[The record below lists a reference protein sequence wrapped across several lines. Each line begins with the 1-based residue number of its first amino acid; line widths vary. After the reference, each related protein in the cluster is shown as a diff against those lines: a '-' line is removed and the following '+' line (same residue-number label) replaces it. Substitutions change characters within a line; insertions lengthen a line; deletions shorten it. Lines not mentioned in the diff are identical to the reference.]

1 MMTYFGLIFNLL
13 MGVGSLAW
21 GYFYDGYPDIG
32 FALLGLGLLWGWSIW
47 RRWRWFA
54 PIGLVATT
62 LAAAAGLWI
71 NLPFGWM
78 MAGGVGGLLVYDLAA
93 FIHRLRF
100 AAPGE
105 DSKRLERTHLARLGL
120 LIVLTFIL
128 SSIAMLWQSEFS
140 FEWAIFLGLA
150 SVWGMSLLVRWM
162 IRN

>member
-1 MMTYFGLIFNLL
+1 MSTIALIINLL
-13 MGVGSLAW
+13 MGIGSLAW
-21 GYFYDGYPDIG
+21 GYYDGGNPDLA
-32 FALLGLGLLWGWSIW
+32 FAILGLGLLWGWSIW
-47 RRWRWFA
+47 RRRRWFSA
-54 PIGLVATT
+54 IGLTATT

-78 MAGGVGGLLVYDLAA
+78 LVGGVGGLLAYDLSS
-93 FIHRLRF
+93 FSNRLRY
-100 AAPGE
+100 AAQGE

-120 LIVLTFIL
+120 LIVLTLIF
-128 SSIAMLWQSEFS
+128 SSIAMSWQSAFS

>member
-1 MMTYFGLIFNLL
+1 MSTIALIINLL
-13 MGVGSLAW
+13 MGAGSLTW
-21 GYFYDGYPDIG
+21 GFYNGGYPDIG
-32 FALLGLGLLWGWSIW
+32 FAILGVGLLWGLSIW
-47 RRWRWFA
+47 RRWRWFSA
-54 PIGLVATT
+54 IGLAATT

-78 MAGGVGGLLVYDLAA
+78 LVGGVGGLLAYDLSA
-93 FIHRLRF
+93 FINRLRF

-120 LIVLTFIL
+120 LILLTLIF
-128 SSIAMLWQSEFS
+128 SSIAMNWQSEFS

-150 SVWGMSLLVRWM
+150 SVWGVSLLVRWM